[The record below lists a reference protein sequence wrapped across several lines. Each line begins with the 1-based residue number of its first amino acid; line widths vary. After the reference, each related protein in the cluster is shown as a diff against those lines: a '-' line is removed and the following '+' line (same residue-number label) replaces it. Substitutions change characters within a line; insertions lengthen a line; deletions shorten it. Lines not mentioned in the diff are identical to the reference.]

1 VLVHNT
7 RTNHFYISTPTLWLI
22 TAFLVAFAAV
32 YTGVFNSSA
41 AAPAATN
48 HYQTFYSP
56 HYGYS
61 IDYPADWQI
70 VDQTGLGVFSATSKQ
85 QQPVKPDQGGTNF
98 SQRKLLD
105 EESVP
110 AAGFSKID
118 VIADELEGPL
128 SAQDYMLAKVGG
140 APQGK
145 LTALKIGGQD
155 AVRVDVQSS
164 AALANHTDSTVYS
177 NFYVTKG
184 NYGYII
190 AGFASPS
197 VLNRMINSLTFDK

>member
-1 VLVHNT
+1 MLVHNT

-41 AAPAATN
+41 APAATN
-48 HYQTFYSP
+48 RYQTFYSP
-56 HYGYS
+56 HYNYS
-61 IDYPADWQI
+61 IDYPADWQV

-98 SQRKLLD
+98 SQRKMLND
-105 EESVP
+105 ESVP

-118 VIADELEGPL
+118 VIADELESPL
-128 SAQDYMLAKVGG
+128 SAQDYMLAKVGTT
-140 APQGK
+140 PQGK
-145 LTALKIGGQD
+145 VTTLKIGGQD
-155 AVRVDVQSS
+155 AVRIDVQSS
-164 AALANHTDSTVYS
+164 AVLDNHTDNTIYS
-177 NFYVTKG
+177 NFYVTNG

-197 VLNRMINSLTFDK
+197 VLNHIINSLTFVK

>member
-1 VLVHNT
+1 MLVHNT

-32 YTGVFNSSA
+32 YTGVFNSA
-41 AAPAATN
+41 AAPATTG

-85 QQPVKPDQGGTNF
+85 QQQPVTPDQGGTNF
-98 SQRKLLD
+98 SQRRLLD
-105 EESVP
+105 DESIP

-118 VIADELEGPL
+118 VIADELEGPM
-128 SAQDYMLAKVGG
+128 SAQDYMLAKVG
-140 APQGK
+140 ATPQGQV
-145 LTALKIGGQD
+145 TTLKIGGQD
-155 AVRVDVQSS
+155 AVRIDVQGS
-164 AALANHTDSTVYS
+164 AVLDNHTDTTVYS
-177 NFYVTKG
+177 NFYVTNG

-197 VLNRMINSLTFDK
+197 VLNHIINSLTFAK